1 MKTLFT
7 IAVLFVCALAQAE
20 DVYEQVVYKS
30 GDNGYNTYRIPVL
43 YYTQKGTLL
52 AVAEARKNSPSD
64 TGDIDL
70 VVRKSIDQGQTWS
83 PMQIIWDDGPNTCGN
98 PTVVQDSGNG
108 RIWLFSTHNLGK
120 DSQKTIATG
129 TSEGVRTIWCC
140 YSDDEGATWSKHVN
154 ISNDV
159 QPKDT
164 RWDATGPGRGIQLK
178 AGANPGRLII
188 PAIGRNIQ
196 SDDHG
201 KTWQQ
206 SGRLPTGSSES
217 QIVEIAG
224 GALLRN
230 DRAVSNKP
238 LNARVQCT
246 SSDQGQTWTALD
258 FRKDLTCPICQGSI
272 IAVSHPKGI
281 DGRMLVLAN
290 PSAVTRINMSVQCS
304 FDDGKTWPV
313 KKTIFP
319 GASAYCCLSDVGPE
333 HIGLLYENGDAP
345 EKAVKLYKKITFARF
360 SKDWICGGYNAQTAD
375 KADIRDLVIVN

>member
-7 IAVLFVCALAQAE
+7 MAVLLVCVLSQAQ
-20 DVYEQVVYKS
+20 DVYEQVIYKS

-52 AVAEARKNSPSD
+52 AFAEARKNSPSD
-64 TGDIDL
+64 TGDIDT
-70 VVRKSIDQGQTWS
+70 VVRRSRDGGKSWS
-83 PMQIIWDDGPNTCGN
+83 PMLIIWDDGLNTCGN
-98 PTVVQDSGNG
+98 PTVVQDTTNG

-120 DSQKTIATG
+120 DSQKTIAAG
-129 TSEGVRTIWCC
+129 TSEGGRTIWCC
-140 YSDDEGATWSKHVN
+140 YSDDEGAAWSKPVN
-154 ISNDV
+154 ISKDV
-159 QPKDT
+159 QPKGI

-188 PAIGRNIQ
+188 PAINRNIQ

-206 SGRLPTGSSES
+206 SSRLPSGSSES

-230 DRAVSNKP
+230 DRAVSNKE

-246 SSDQGQTWTALD
+246 SIDQGQTWTPLD
-258 FRKDLTCPICQGSI
+258 FRKDLTCPICQGTI
-272 IAVSHPKGI
+272 IAVNHPLGV
-281 DGRMLVLAN
+281 DGRMLVFAN
-290 PSAVTRINMSVQCS
+290 PSATTRINMSVQCS

-319 GASAYCCLSDVGPE
+319 GASAYCCLSDVGDE

-345 EKAVKLYKKITFARF
+345 ERAVTLYRQITFAKF
-360 SKDWICGGYNAQTAD
+360 SKSWICEGYDPQTAG
-375 KADIRDLVIVN
+375 KTDIRDLIVID